1 MEWAEVSSVDRD
13 GMAGKS
19 CLHSTANLIAA
30 QGMDPATD
38 FRGGGLLALESL
50 LDLHRLR
57 PVLFKRLMNKSH
69 GVRAEW
75 EYPFAV
81 AGVNLTFTLTEML
94 KLRDPSQT
102 RNTSHIRG
110 FLRLLDVEENLFSH
124 LFCIMFALL
133 DKTWLDMKATY
144 MEFPLVMKCV
154 RTLPVSDVVTLV
166 LVCSERRVRKW
177 KKLLETNQEILTSYK
192 NC

>member
-1 MEWAEVSSVDRD
+1 MEWAEVCPVDRD

-19 CLHSTANLIAA
+19 CLHTTADLIAA

-50 LDLHRLR
+50 LDLHHLR
-57 PVLFKRLMNKSH
+57 PVLFKKLMNKSD

-94 KLRDPSQT
+94 QLRDPSQT

-144 MEFPLVMKCV
+144 MEFPLVMKYALHSSCFPCYMTMLF
-154 RTLPVSDVVTLV
+154 RL
-166 LVCSERRVRKW
+166 ERRVRKW
-177 KKLLETNQEILTSYK
+177 KRLLDTNHEILVNYRS
-192 NC
+192 C